1 MKSNT
6 LKDLVRRIKYE
17 TGDTVAE
24 IAKKIGYSRSHL
36 TTEIN
41 KGENDHIKNAIL
53 RAYNMIEQNVGLI
66 TMTAGDRIRELQ
78 RDKEMLSESI
88 LLSLAVLKEGQIG
101 LAATISAGMQE
112 LLRVSSL
119 LQGKPV
125 EELRQN
131 AGIIADAMT
140 SSLKKQ
146 GKGAGNQRR
155 KRVRA

>member
-36 TTEIN
+36 TVEIN
-41 KGENDHIKNAIL
+41 KGENDHIKKAIM
-53 RAYNMIEQNVGLI
+53 RAYDLTEQNVGLI
-66 TMTAGDRIRELQ
+66 TMTAEDRIKELQ

-119 LQGKPV
+119 LQGRPV

-131 AGIIADAMT
+131 AGKVADAMA

-155 KRVRA
+155 KQVRA